1 MQKFQLLNTIGEK
14 NMKAAKGKFMKKIKS
29 IKSIGYLN
37 QERAFQVINSNGF
50 IDFSSKSSSIEA
62 ELGNPSSICR
72 GGDKENDCK
81 DNCFMN
87 VEEIVNDDI
96 DDKENVRPVLKAI
109 EEEEKS
115 MKLESV
121 SHSGQVALAEIDVMC
136 FRRPDMNSGSL
147 FDPRLL
153 AAFEEAV
160 KLHMKLSEVERR
172 MRLEEDNVEMEI
184 EEISRMEEERLDE
197 DNIEICVLERP
208 WKSRRIEENPL
219 LGFEEKCP
227 PGGQGSVIIY
237 TTTLRGIR
245 KTFEDCNSIRFLLDS
260 FRVLYSERDISMH
273 SEYKEELWHV
283 LTDKPLPPRLFINGR
298 YIGGAEEVLTL
309 HEQEKLKVLF
319 EGIPIDNSIG
329 NCEGCAGFRFVICF
343 NCNGSHRLVAEDGL
357 SSKCE
362 NCNENGLLKC
372 PYCS

>member
-1 MQKFQLLNTIGEK
+1 
-14 NMKAAKGKFMKKIKS
+14 MKAAKGKFMKKIKS

-37 QERAFQVINSNGF
+37 QDRAFQVINSNGF

-72 GGDKENDCK
+72 GGDTENDYK
-81 DNCFMN
+81 ENCFMN

-96 DDKENVRPVLKAI
+96 DDKENVRPVLKAV

-121 SHSGQVALAEIDVMC
+121 SHSGQVALAEIDVTC

-197 DNIEICVLERP
+197 DNIEMCVLERP
-208 WKSRRIEENPL
+208 WKSRGKPFIRIRREMSARWP
-219 LGFEEKCP
+219 
-227 PGGQGSVIIY
+227 VI
-237 TTTLRGIR
+237 
-245 KTFEDCNSIRFLLDS
+245 
-260 FRVLYSERDISMH
+260 
-273 SEYKEELWHV
+273 
-283 LTDKPLPPRLFINGR
+283 DKPLPPRLFMCGR

-319 EGIPIDNSIG
+319 EDIPIDNSIG

-343 NCNGSHRLVAEDGL
+343 NCNGSHRLVNEDGL
-357 SSKCE
+357 SSICE
-362 NCNENGLLKC
+362 KCNENGLLKC